1 MPITDDNP
9 FVRRGALAL
18 VNLQA
23 TPMSPTGG
31 SAVDHYTD
39 PQLADG
45 HVTASHT
52 RDLFPAWPADYVA
65 KIKRVGGGA
74 LKNLLRLRCRSYTTG
89 DAGWAVQMHS
99 ASEAG
104 GDFLL
109 APSIRSAVNQTALW
123 SQGDDKV
130 YAACTTKYNVYR
142 GTDPL
147 TGQPLYDI
155 ITYVWALDPT
165 TCTMELVSTSSVTGA
180 NAEDTY
186 ANAWL
191 GNGTTFGGVDYA
203 ALGITGYAQFSV
215 SVDYAD
221 YIENYMEGFSLVD
234 NYSTDLQVYRSG
246 REPSQD
252 PHGLAASYVTI
263 VPDGN
268 NGSDR
273 VVAAKVNPSTSLARN
288 GLFTYK
294 LADGEDPLVYV
305 QKDLVKARWLFTP
318 TGCSPCPF
326 AGKEVEVKVRFKQA
340 TVTRTI
346 DTGSSTHSIGLSLGG
361 WSSHSEQTF
370 TLTLPDSLSEQ
381 TLDSEFDFP
390 SVAGSVVAIDDI
402 EIVSVS

>member
-1 MPITDDNP
+1 MAITTANP
-9 FVRRGALAL
+9 FERRGALAL

-39 PQLADG
+39 PQLANG
-45 HVTASHT
+45 HVTAANT
-52 RDLFPAWPADYVA
+52 RDLFPAWPDDYVA

-74 LKNLLRLRCRSYTTG
+74 LKNLLRLRCRSYTSG
-89 DAGWAVQMHS
+89 GPGSAIQMFS
-99 ASEAG
+99 AAEAG

-109 APSIRSAVNQTALW
+109 WPSIRSAVNQSVLW
-123 SQGDDKV
+123 SLGDDKL
-130 YAACTTKYNVYR
+130 YAACTTKHNTYR

-155 ITYVWALDPT
+155 ITYVWSLDPT
-165 TCTMELVSTSSVTGA
+165 TCTFELVSSSTVTGA

-203 ALGITGYAQFSV
+203 ALGITGYAQFSLG
-215 SVDYAD
+215 VDYAD
-221 YIENYMEGFSLVD
+221 YIDNYMAGHSLVD
-234 NYSTDLQVYRSG
+234 NYSEGLQVYRSG
-246 REPSQD
+246 REPGQSA
-252 PHGLAASYVTI
+252 HGLAASYVTAKT
-263 VPDGN
+263 N
-268 NGSDR
+268 SYYDR
-273 VVAAKVNPSTSLARN
+273 IEAAKVNPSSSLSRN

-294 LADGEDPLVYV
+294 LADSTDPLVFV

-340 TVTRTI
+340 TVTRSVNPA
-346 DTGSSTHSIGLSLGG
+346 SSYTLSLSIGS

-370 TLTLPDSLSEQ
+370 TLTLPDSMTEQ
-381 TLDSEFDFP
+381 TLDYEFDFP
-390 SVAGSVVAIDDI
+390 SVTGSVVAVDDI
-402 EIVSVS
+402 EIVSVT